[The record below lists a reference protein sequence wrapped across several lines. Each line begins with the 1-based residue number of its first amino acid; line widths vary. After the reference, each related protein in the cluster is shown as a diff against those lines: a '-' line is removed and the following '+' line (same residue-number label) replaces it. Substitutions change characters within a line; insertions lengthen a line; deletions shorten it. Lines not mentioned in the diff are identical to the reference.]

1 MRSFGF
7 LPKVFLGCLR
17 FVRMG
22 GIDLG
27 KQILIF
33 PAAKIILQG
42 KGIYAASRD
51 FHLFCKILGLFEQ
64 RFLNRDG
71 GLDCFQSFIPSF
83 LLRI

>member
-7 LPKVFLGCLR
+7 LPKVFLGCLG
-17 FVRMG
+17 FVRLG

-27 KQILIF
+27 KHILIF

-51 FHLFCKILGLFEQ
+51 FHLFGEIFGLFEQ

-71 GLDCFQSFIPSF
+71 GLDCFRYFIPSF
-83 LLRI
+83 LLKI